1 MTHQPSRR
9 KLTVQ
14 DYMATPEDKRYQLL
28 DGRITVSPLPS
39 VAHQRV
45 LGNLVRSFSEMLAGR
60 DLGQVW
66 AAPLDV
72 VLSVHD
78 VVQPDISFV
87 SRQRGHIV
95 AGGYVQGAPDLIVE
109 VLDEGTLEYDRGYK
123 SQLYGRYGV
132 REYWMV
138 DPGAETVDV
147 LADGEAGLVALS
159 SFGNG
164 EELSTPLMAH
174 LMDGQILDLAR
185 LFQGTSR

>member
-1 MTHQPSRR
+1 MTQQPPRP

-28 DGRITVSPLPS
+28 DGRITVSPSPS

-45 LGNLVRSFSEMLAGR
+45 LGNLVRSFSAMLAGR

-72 VLSVHD
+72 VLSEHD

-87 SRQRGHIV
+87 SRQRSDIV

-109 VLDEGTLEYDRGYK
+109 VLDEGTLEHDRGYK
-123 SQLYGRYGV
+123 SQLYGRHGV

-138 DPGAETVDV
+138 DPEAETVDV
-147 LADGEAGLVALS
+147 LGEGEAGLVTLS
-159 SFGNG
+159 SFGNTG
-164 EELSTPLMAH
+164 EILTPLMEGVA
-174 LMDGQILDLAR
+174 LDLTGFFR
-185 LFQGTSR
+185 